1 MTMII
6 QRGTLKP
13 GAILIVGDQFT
24 KVKYMHDDKGNSLSQ
39 GIPGDAVQI
48 VGIPIVPKAG

>member
-1 MTMII
+1 MII

-13 GAILIVGDQFT
+13 GSILIVGDQFT
-24 KVKYMHDDKGNSLSQ
+24 KVKYMHDDKGNNLTQ

-48 VGIPIVPKAG
+48 VGVPIVPKAG